1 MKPVNVAVVGATGAV
16 GEVMI
21 EILESRGFPVN
32 TLYPLASS
40 RSAGKSVQF
49 RGKHHTVQDLSTFD
63 FSDADWIVLGWRRYQ
78 RRVCADCGLSRM
90 RCDRQHFSFSPR

>member
-21 EILESRGFPVN
+21 EILESRGFPVD

-63 FSDADWIVLGWRRYQ
+63 FSQTPIGLLRPSRAIGRGASSPIRIAQPLACWWR
-78 RRVCADCGLSRM
+78 
-90 RCDRQHFSFSPR
+90 